1 MTRITRIA
9 PTDETSLKAL
19 RLLPKTW
26 MRKNPPLMMVVRDEH
41 IVTDVERA
49 TTPEDTIPMMIIGE
63 SGNVCVVLASRTHHT
78 EDISGP
84 HRGCWPPV
92 MFPGVS
98 GHGNQEIYK
107 VQINEP

>member
-1 MTRITRIA
+1 MIPLNRVMTRITRIA

-63 SGNVCVVLASRTHHT
+63 SGDVRIVGAMIV
-78 EDISGP
+78 
-84 HRGCWPPV
+84 PPTC
-92 MFPGVS
+92 
-98 GHGNQEIYK
+98 
-107 VQINEP
+107 QIRAVRVDRVDPL